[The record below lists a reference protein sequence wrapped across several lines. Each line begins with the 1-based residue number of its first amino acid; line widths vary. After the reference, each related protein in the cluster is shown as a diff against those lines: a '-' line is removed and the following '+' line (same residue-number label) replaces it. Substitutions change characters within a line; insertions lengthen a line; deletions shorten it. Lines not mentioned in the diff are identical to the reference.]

1 MAKKTYL
8 LKSEERRDLQ
18 SVVAFL
24 RQLADK
30 LAENQVVMRQGDQ
43 EVILSVPDTVELEI
57 QVQEKLKK
65 GGLQRQIEI
74 EIEWMEGGE
83 ASLEAMFA
91 SMK

>member
-30 LAENQVVMRQGDQ
+30 LADNQVVMRQGDQ
-43 EVILSVPDTVELEI
+43 EVTLTVPDTVELEI

-65 GGLQRQIEI
+65 GGVQRQIEI

-83 ASLEAMFA
+83 HGAGVTLG
-91 SMK
+91 